1 MPRESLADFA
11 EFIRSTGP
19 TGGSV
24 QVPRSAPRNSSG
36 PVPISKSSIDSG
48 RPSTTASGITNRS
61 RPRLQAREASTDHR
75 DDNSDLIDFIRRGP
89 PSAGGNPRIPRTVA
103 PFRSTMDSDQM
114 SGAVGG
120 KAVDAVVDLR
130 SSQASTNI
138 TDYSSVQSSINS
150 TSALLPATSNRNKPL
165 PGNGRSYGGAGTAS
179 PTNNNT
185 FDDDMPMPKRKT
197 RRVRDPY
204 AIDLSDEDEM
214 DEEDYLAALNPGPRK
229 PAPKPVREEE
239 SLMDFLRNVPPPPP
253 EPTPEV
259 KAFVEA
265 QAVPK
270 KKSSA
275 QGLMARFTRSRGDKE
290 RTGSRGSIGGGAGSP
305 LFGGEAQ
312 RPAASVRTNTAM
324 SGGSGGGVRGYIPI
338 QVNMPASVNEKYG
351 IGVAAG
357 GGGRPP
363 VSMMNGMGMS
373 AGGVPNS
380 GRPRVPMKKF
390 EPREAVSV
398 PSRATSDLA
407 DFFKNSAPPGGG
419 FAAVGPVGGP
429 QAGAGEDARG
439 GMWRRKKAVA

>member
-19 TGGSV
+19 TGGSA
-24 QVPRSAPRNSSG
+24 QVPRNAPRNAT
-36 PVPISKSSIDSG
+36 KSSIDSG
-48 RPSTTASGITNRS
+48 RPSTTTSGIANRS

-89 PSAGGNPRIPRTVA
+89 PSTGGNPRIPRTVA

-165 PGNGRSYGGAGTAS
+165 PGNGRSYGGADTAS

-214 DEEDYLAALNPGPRK
+214 DEEDYLAALAPGPRK
-229 PAPKPVREEE
+229 PQPKPVREEE

-265 QAVPK
+265 RAVPK
-270 KKSSA
+270 KKGSA
-275 QGLMARFTRSRGDKE
+275 QGLMARFTWSRGDKE
-290 RTGSRGSIGGGAGSP
+290 RTGSKGSIGGGPGSP
-305 LFGGEAQ
+305 LFGGGSGNDAQ
-312 RPAASVRTNTAM
+312 RPAASVRTNTNM
-324 SGGSGGGVRGYIPI
+324 SASTNGSRGYTPI
-338 QVNMPASVNEKYG
+338 QVNVPPGGSEKFG
-351 IGVAAG
+351 MGVSG
-357 GGGRPP
+357 GGSRPP

-373 AGGVPNS
+373 ANGVPSS

-407 DFFKNSAPPGGG
+407 DFFKNSGPPGGG
-419 FAAVGPVGGP
+419 GVFAGAGSGPVGG
-429 QAGAGEDARG
+429 GGGSEDVRG
-439 GMWRRKKAVA
+439 SMWRRKKAFA